1 MIERFIDIQV
11 EKETP
16 DEVLKLLREVHPMA
30 ELLYV
35 DHGWWWVGIVKPEAP
50 AREIARDTLE
60 RMRDS
65 KTGVIDERKYAWAI
79 IRRWKLQEQGFALC
93 GKYRFGDEGAD
104 FDAIVKDFTFAD
116 WVYRNWGAEN
126 EKIRMQIADS
136 GVIDDDVRLR
146 ARAATVERLKA
157 DERYLFSRLIR
168 QNPRPVTVGANLT

>member
-1 MIERFIDIQV
+1 MVERFIDIPV

-16 DEVLKLLREVHPMA
+16 DSDLLLLREVHPMA

-50 AREIARDTLE
+50 AREIARKTLE

-65 KTGVIDERKYAWAI
+65 KTGVIEERKYAKPI
-79 IRRWKLQEQGFALC
+79 VRRWRLQEQGFALC

-168 QNPRPVTVGANLT
+168 QNPRPVTVGANLI